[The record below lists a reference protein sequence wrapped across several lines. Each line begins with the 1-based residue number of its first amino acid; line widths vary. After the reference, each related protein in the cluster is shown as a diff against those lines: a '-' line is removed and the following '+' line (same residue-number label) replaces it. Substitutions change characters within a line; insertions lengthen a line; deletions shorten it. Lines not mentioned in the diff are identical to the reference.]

1 MQLSIMLHAREAFA
15 AAAAAAAG
23 GAAPSAVRQHVLAD
37 SQLVTGNWQ
46 LPRQSPLPAHVYTLP
61 PCGSVGTAGRVCC
74 GPTWRMNSSFVMCIA
89 SHYHNCCHANH
100 ATRRVAAK

>member
-15 AAAAAAAG
+15 AAAAAA

-46 LPRQSPLPAHVYTLP
+46 SPLLAHVYTLP
-61 PCGSVGTAGRVCC
+61 HWEVGVVGGQRGV
-74 GPTWRMNSSFVMCIA
+74 
-89 SHYHNCCHANH
+89 
-100 ATRRVAAK
+100 

>member
-46 LPRQSPLPAHVYTLP
+46 PATATAVAFACTCLHTATLRERGDGGTGVLWANVAYEFIVCHVHRITL
-61 PCGSVGTAGRVCC
+61 S
-74 GPTWRMNSSFVMCIA
+74 
-89 SHYHNCCHANH
+89 
-100 ATRRVAAK
+100 

>member
-15 AAAAAAAG
+15 AAAA

-46 LPRQSPLPAHVYTLP
+46 SPLLAHVYTLP
-61 PCGSVGTAGRVCC
+61 HWGLAWGRWVWWGANVAYEFIVCHVHRI
-74 GPTWRMNSSFVMCIA
+74 TLS
-89 SHYHNCCHANH
+89 
-100 ATRRVAAK
+100 

>member
-15 AAAAAAAG
+15 AAAA

-46 LPRQSPLPAHVYTLP
+46 SPLLAHVYTLP
-61 PCGSVGTAGRVCC
+61 HWEVGVLGANVAYEFIVCHVHRI
-74 GPTWRMNSSFVMCIA
+74 TLS
-89 SHYHNCCHANH
+89 
-100 ATRRVAAK
+100 